1 MYKANHERYNSM
13 KYARC
18 GNSGLKLPRVALGMW
33 HNFGGVDRFE
43 NSREMALG
51 AFDMGITHFDLAN
64 NYGPPAGSA
73 EETLGQILKNDL
85 APYRD
90 ELIISTKAGYGMWAG
105 PYGDGGSKKYLV
117 ASLDQSLR
125 RMGLDY
131 VDIFYSHRF
140 DPSTPLEET
149 MDALAGIVK
158 SGKALYVGISNY
170 SPEQTAKA
178 YEILRGMG
186 VKFLIHQMSY
196 SMFNRGPEG
205 GLFDVLDE
213 KGVGSIAF
221 CPLAKGLLTDRYF
234 AGIPADS
241 RAAGKSVFL
250 KESDVT
256 EAAVNKAKALNE
268 IAAERGQTLAQMA
281 LAWALRGGRLT
292 SVIIGASRISQIRDN
307 VGAVNNLDFSDEEL
321 ARIEAILAK

>member
-1 MYKANHERYNSM
+1 MYKANQQRYQAM
-13 KYARC
+13 KYTNC

-90 ELIISTKAGYGMWAG
+90 ELVISTKAGYGMWAG

-117 ASLDQSLR
+117 SSLDQSLR

-140 DPSTPLEET
+140 DPNTPLEET
-149 MDALAGIVK
+149 MDALAGIVR

-170 SPEQTAKA
+170 TPEQTERA
-178 YEILRGMG
+178 YELLRGMG
-186 VKFLIHQMSY
+186 VKLLIHQMSY
-196 SMFNRGPEG
+196 SMFNRGPEK
-205 GLFDVLDE
+205 GLFDVLDQ

-241 RAAGKSVFL
+241 RAAGSSIFL

-256 EAAVNKAKALNE
+256 EAAVNKARALNE
-268 IAAERGQTLAQMA
+268 IAIERGQTLAQMA
-281 LAWALRGGRLT
+281 LAWALRGNRLT
-292 SVIIGASRISQIRDN
+292 SVIIGASRLSQIRDN